1 MKGGF
6 GMGDLMKQAQQM
18 QKRMAKIQA
27 DLKEMVAEGNAGGG
41 MVRAHVNGQR
51 EVLSVKIDP
60 EVLKSEEPEMIEDMI
75 VAAINQGLKKAG
87 EMAQKEMG
95 KATGGLDLSGLMGL

>member
-1 MKGGF
+1 MKGF
-6 GMGDLMKQAQQM
+6 GMGDLMKQAQAM
-18 QKRMAKIQA
+18 QKKMARIQE
-27 DLKEMVAEGNAGGG
+27 DLKQMVAEGNAGGG

-60 EVLKSEEPEMIEDMI
+60 EILRSEEPEMVEDMI
-75 VAAINQGLKKAG
+75 VAAVNQGLKKAS

-95 KATGGLDLSGLMGL
+95 KVTGGLDLGGLLG

>member
-1 MKGGF
+1 MKGF
-6 GMGDLMKQAQQM
+6 GMGDLMKQAQAM
-18 QKRMAKIQA
+18 QKKMARIQE
-27 DLKEMVAEGNAGGG
+27 DLKQMVAEGAAGGG

-60 EVLKSEEPEMIEDMI
+60 EVLNADEAEMLEDMI
-75 VAAINQGLKKAG
+75 VAAVNQGLKKAG

-95 KATGGLDLSGLMGL
+95 KATGGLDLGGLLG